1 MTTTIKPKRPQGR
14 PALPP
19 GDGKTARMELRVSE
33 DTKARAHRAAAA
45 SGQSVSQLFTALLDN
60 RKP

>member
-1 MTTTIKPKRPQGR
+1 MTTTKPKRPQGR

-19 GDGKTARMELRVSE
+19 GEGKTARMELRVDQE
-33 DTKARAHRAAAA
+33 TKDRAHKAAQT

-60 RKP
+60 HRP